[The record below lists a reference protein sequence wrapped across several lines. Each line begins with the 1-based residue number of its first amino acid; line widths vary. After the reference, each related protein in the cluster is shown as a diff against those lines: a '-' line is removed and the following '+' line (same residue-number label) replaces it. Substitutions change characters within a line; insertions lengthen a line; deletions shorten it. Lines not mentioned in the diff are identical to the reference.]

1 MVGFLNRKL
10 TTSPVQHER
19 EVRHHPNGLKPQ
31 PQQTPVSAGLNCSG
45 YRFFEH
51 NFDELA
57 KLGEAAELVKR
68 PSADTDIDVQAPQVA
83 FLETEDLNMPKV
95 NNICP
100 EAGETICSI
109 PVNCESEGIH
119 KTPECGVSETKEPD
133 TNSTEPYL
141 QPSGSMPQEHKC
153 SPETSN
159 TNGCPFQGR
168 EDSHGGEAGTSQ
180 IAASNDSHNVHQ
192 KCFEHDF
199 YIRTNIEESVGH
211 AGICSQKATTSAP
224 QTLVDAAEINNHV
237 SKDVTGSEEVAI
249 HRGERLCSE
258 CGQSGG
264 LSKWLK
270 DVTSYE
276 ADLMRCCSQILEL
289 HCPHTLRADLHGRP
303 IYPLCSPT
311 LRYPEGKGCQTHV
324 TQLSIEMLRTAH
336 SMLISSSQES
346 TSEEVRS
353 PLQGLEHTLL
363 EAEKFIKMKDNVAN
377 VQGLIDRVDDAIAQA
392 TRDVKAFTARGA
404 FPLASR
410 IIPRLLNARKHEE
423 VHLLKKDS
431 GQLPS
436 LLLEINA
443 LLSTC
448 FQCITKVVDL
458 ASPSGGMDSNLPSMY
473 HNLATVKMDKNP
485 AVEAVQ
491 IAVPLWLHLY
501 HDVAHTA
508 GVF

>member
-1 MVGFLNRKL
+1 M
-10 TTSPVQHER
+10 
-19 EVRHHPNGLKPQ
+19 KPQ
-31 PQQTPVSAGLNCSG
+31 PQQTAVSADLNCAN

-68 PSADTDIDVQAPQVA
+68 PGADMDIDVQAPQVA
-83 FLETEDLNMPKV
+83 FLETHSLNMPKV
-95 NNICP
+95 NNNCP
-100 EAGETICSI
+100 EAGETICPI
-109 PVNCESEGIH
+109 PVNCECEGIH
-119 KTPECGVSETKEPD
+119 KTPECGVSEPKQPEP
-133 TNSTEPYL
+133 P
-141 QPSGSMPQEHKC
+141 EHKC

-159 TNGCPFQGR
+159 TNGCPFQER
-168 EDSHGGEAGTSQ
+168 EDSHGEEAGTSR

-192 KCFEHDF
+192 KYFEHDF
-199 YIRTNIEESVGH
+199 YPRTNIEESVEH

-224 QTLVDAAEINNHV
+224 QTLVGEGEINNHV

-249 HRGERLCSE
+249 HREERLCSE

-264 LSKWLK
+264 SSKWLK
-270 DVTSYE
+270 DVKSCE

-311 LRYPEGKGCQTHV
+311 LRYPEGNKECQTHV

-336 SMLISSSQES
+336 STLSSSSQES

-363 EAEKFIKMKDNVAN
+363 EAEKFIKMKDDVAHIR
-377 VQGLIDRVDDAIAQA
+377 GLVHSVEDAIAQ
-392 TRDVKAFTARGA
+392 TSRDVKAFAARGA

-410 IIPRLLNARKHEE
+410 IIPRLLNARRNER
-423 VHLLKKDS
+423 VDSLKKDS
-431 GQLPS
+431 EKLPS

-448 FQCITKVVDL
+448 FHCITKVVEL
-458 ASPSGGMDSNLPSMY
+458 ASPPGVKDSNLPSMY
-473 HNLATVKMDKNP
+473 HNLTKVKMDKNP

-508 GVF
+508 GVL

>member
-1 MVGFLNRKL
+1 MNRKL
-10 TTSPVQHER
+10 TTSPRQHER
-19 EVRHHPNGLKPQ
+19 EEVQHHPNGLKPQ
-31 PQQTPVSAGLNCSG
+31 PQQTAVSADLNCAN

-68 PSADTDIDVQAPQVA
+68 PGADVDIDVQAPQVA
-83 FLETEDLNMPKV
+83 FLEAHSLNMPKV
-95 NNICP
+95 NNNCP
-100 EAGETICSI
+100 EAGETICPI

-119 KTPECGVSETKEPD
+119 KTPECGVSVPKQPETH
-133 TNSTEPYL
+133 STEPYL
-141 QPSGSMPQEHKC
+141 QLSGSMPPEHKC

-159 TNGCPFQGR
+159 TNGCPFQER
-168 EDSHGGEAGTSQ
+168 EDSHGEEAGTSR

-192 KCFEHDF
+192 KYFEHDF
-199 YIRTNIEESVGH
+199 YPRTNIEESVEH
-211 AGICSQKATTSAP
+211 AGVCSQKATTSAP
-224 QTLVDAAEINNHV
+224 QTPVGEGEINNHV

-249 HRGERLCSE
+249 HREERLCSE

-264 LSKWLK
+264 SSKWLK
-270 DVTSYE
+270 DVKSCE

-336 SMLISSSQES
+336 STLSSSSQES

-363 EAEKFIKMKDNVAN
+363 EAEKFIKMKDDVAN
-377 VQGLIDRVDDAIAQA
+377 IRGLVHSVDDAIAQT
-392 TRDVKAFTARGA
+392 TRDVKAFAARGA

-410 IIPRLLNARKHEE
+410 IIPRLLNARKNERMDS
-423 VHLLKKDS
+423 LKKDS
-431 GQLPS
+431 EKLPS

-448 FQCITKVVDL
+448 FHCITKVVEL
-458 ASPSGGMDSNLPSMY
+458 ASPPGVKDSNLPSMY
-473 HNLATVKMDKNP
+473 HNLTKVKMDKNP

-508 GVF
+508 GVL